1 MHADHLTEVYRSR
14 VGRLTQGA
22 ATTLLLLVVL
32 LAGSLAWQRGWTDH
46 HTLAVLELGVA
57 AGFGLT
63 CLSCLLQ
70 RTATNVILLWASVF
84 TGLVAAALM
93 SFT

>member
-1 MHADHLTEVYRSR
+1 MHPDHLTEIYKSK
-14 VGRLTQGA
+14 VGRLTQGL

-32 LAGSLAWQRGWTDH
+32 LAGSSAWQRGWADR
-46 HTLAVLELGVA
+46 HTLLVLELGVA

-63 CLSCLLQ
+63 CLSYLLQ
-70 RTATNVILLWASVF
+70 RTATNVLLLWASVF

-93 SFT
+93 SLT